1 TREASALAYQLDG
14 EFRQEVSTDLDGF
27 QGTLRELADNLDTVI
42 EEVRTLGMSSEL
54 MKKSMR
60 IISDNEESYKV
71 DIEHIQDEMRED
83 NNT

>member
-1 TREASALAYQLDG
+1 
-14 EFRQEVSTDLDGF
+14 
-27 QGTLRELADNLDTVI
+27 
-42 EEVRTLGMSSEL
+42 

-71 DIEHIQDEMRED
+71 DIEHIQDEMCED